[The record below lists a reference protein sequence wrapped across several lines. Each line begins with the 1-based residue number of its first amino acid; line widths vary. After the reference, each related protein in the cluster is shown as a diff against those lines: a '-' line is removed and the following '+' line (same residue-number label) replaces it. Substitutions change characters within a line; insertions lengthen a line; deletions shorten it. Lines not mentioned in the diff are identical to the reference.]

1 MIRFSGVLVL
11 LSISFAAGDIAMARS
26 VLTVAPNLGECGAQF
41 TRIQDAI
48 AAAPAGSS
56 IFVCPGVYNEQ
67 LRITKPLMIK
77 FETGAFLRTVGV
89 QPTGVSFSSGVPF
102 VAVVFVTDTEDV
114 EIDGGQF
121 DGAQAGIAGCSPRF
135 FGIVFQNASG
145 EIRRPSVT
153 NIRLSDFLSGCQS
166 GTAIL
171 VQSGNGGT
179 SRVKVE
185 GTKLSDYQKNGIT
198 ADGEGTY
205 VEVKWNEALGG
216 GPTTGAAKNGIQIG
230 FGATGVVF
238 ENVTTGHQWAPCI
251 STSQCE
257 FFATGILVVDAPGV
271 TVFGNHSGQNQEN
284 LVLGG
289 GDNVAQNN
297 YLFDSKLLDGFMVL
311 GEGTRAKH
319 NLIAGAGRSG
329 AFVDANN
336 VTVDDNTFI
345 DTPIGILKLA
355 GVIGLDHEHN
365 RFINVEQEFVDPTP
379 QTTPRPSP
387 DRP

>member
-1 MIRFSGVLVL
+1 MIRFTRVLVL
-11 LSISFAAGDIAMARS
+11 LCISFAAGKIAMARS
-26 VLTVAPNLGECGAQF
+26 VLTVAPNLGECAAQF

-48 AAAPAGSS
+48 AAAPSGSS

-67 LRITKPLMIK
+67 LRISKPLMIK
-77 FETGAFLRTVGV
+77 FGTGTFVRTVGV

-102 VAVVFVTDTEDV
+102 VAVVFVTDTEGV
-114 EIDGGQF
+114 EIEGGQF
-121 DGAQAGIAGCSPRF
+121 DGSQAGIASCAPRF

-153 NIRLSDFLSGCQS
+153 NIRLSDVLSGCQS

-185 GTKLSDYQKNGIT
+185 GTKLSGYQKNGIT

-205 VEVKWNEALGG
+205 VEVKWNKALGD
-216 GPTTGAAKNGIQIG
+216 GPVTGAAQNGIQIG
-230 FGATGVVF
+230 FGATGVIF

-271 TVFGNHSGQNQEN
+271 KVFGNHSGQNQEN

-289 GDNVAQNN
+289 TDNIAQNN
-297 YLFDSKLLDGFMVL
+297 YLFDSKLLDGLMIL
-311 GEGTRAKH
+311 GEGSRVKH
-319 NLIAGAGRSG
+319 NLIATAGRSG

-336 VTVDDNTFI
+336 ATVDDNTFI
-345 DTPIGILKLA
+345 DMPIGILKLA

-365 RFINVEQEFVDPTP
+365 RFINVEQEFVDPSP